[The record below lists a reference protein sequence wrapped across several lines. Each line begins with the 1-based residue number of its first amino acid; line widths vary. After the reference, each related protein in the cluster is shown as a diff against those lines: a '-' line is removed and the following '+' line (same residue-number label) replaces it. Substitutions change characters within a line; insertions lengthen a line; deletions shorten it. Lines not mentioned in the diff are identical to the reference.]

1 MIDPKAIAN
10 KLIWVV
16 LAGGTWWVAEE
27 ITPKDIIESK
37 ANKDQV
43 DYYSKNIT
51 RTVLTAEGIPK
62 EKLFAPLM
70 THYKDDDR
78 TELDKPIETLYK
90 KKGEPWVIHAS
101 SGTLL
106 AKGETVL
113 LHDDVLITRKND
125 KGEEM
130 RIITTNVKYIP
141 NKDYAETADHVLMLG
156 PNDASSGNG
165 AQVNF
170 EPALKINLLTDVRR
184 KHEVR

>member
-1 MIDPKAIAN
+1 MLDPKTIAN

-16 LAGGTWWVAEE
+16 LAGGAWWVAEN
-27 ITPKDIIESK
+27 ITPKDIIEPQ
-37 ANKDQV
+37 ANQDQV

-51 RTVLTAEGIPK
+51 RTVLNEEGIPK

-70 THYKDDDR
+70 THYKNDDR

-90 KKGEPWVIHAS
+90 KQGEPWIIHAS

-106 AKGETVL
+106 SKGETVL
-113 LHDDVLITRKND
+113 LHGDVLITRKND

-141 NKDYAETADHVLMLG
+141 NQDYAETADHVLMLG

-170 EPALKINLLTDVRR
+170 EPALKINLLSDVRR